1 MNGKTAKKLRSMAKL
16 INQSIPDHPE
26 GKPKKSV
33 SEIYEGL
40 KMVHKKKLINGKKQ
54 KITT

>member
-1 MNGKTAKKLRSMAKL
+1 MNGKQSKKLRSMARL
-16 INQSIPDHPE
+16 INQAIPEHPE

-40 KMVHKKKLINGKKQ
+40 KKVHKNKNQYGAKK
-54 KITT
+54 

>member
-1 MNGKTAKKLRSMAKL
+1 MNGKQSKKLRSMATL
-16 INQSIPDHPE
+16 INQAIPEHPD

-40 KMVHKKKLINGKKQ
+40 KKVHKNKNQYGKTKQ
-54 KITT
+54 RK